1 FVTSSCSYHGRQ
13 HRFQEMI
20 ADAAFDSKKVLR
32 QVYWNG
38 AGYDHPKLL
47 AADEG
52 DYLKFAIYE
61 VHSRR

>member
-1 FVTSSCSYHGRQ
+1 MFE
-13 HRFQEMI
+13 EMI
-20 ADAAFDSKKVLR
+20 ADAAFDAKKILR

>member
-1 FVTSSCSYHGRQ
+1 M
-13 HRFQEMI
+13 FQAMVAE
-20 ADAAFDSKKVLR
+20 AAFDAKKILR
-32 QVYWNG
+32 QIHWSG

-61 VHSRR
+61 VHSRK